1 VTGATGAQGATGA
14 TGISTSSASAYTA
27 TATVDEATFFVVC
40 PAGQIALG
48 GGGSES
54 ASGQAAIVDSS
65 PTDASG
71 NPLTGNGVAHGWI
84 VTFAQSNFEPTVWV
98 ICSP

>member
-1 VTGATGAQGATGA
+1 VA
-14 TGISTSSASAYTA
+14 SASAYTA
-27 TATVDEATFFVVC
+27 TAGANTATFFVVC

-48 GGGSES
+48 GGGSTS
-54 ASGQAAIVDSS
+54 NAATLLRSG

-71 NPLTGNGVAHGWI
+71 VALTVAGVANGWS
-84 VTFAQSNFEPTVWV
+84 VTYSNNTGKPTVWV